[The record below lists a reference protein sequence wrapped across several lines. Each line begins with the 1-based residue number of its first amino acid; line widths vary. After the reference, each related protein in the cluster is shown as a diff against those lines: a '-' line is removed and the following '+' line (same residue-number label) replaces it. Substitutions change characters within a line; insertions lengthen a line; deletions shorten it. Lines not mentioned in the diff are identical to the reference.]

1 MEGLLI
7 TVGDKQFFVHQSIV
21 IWLVLCLIITITLTW
36 AGSKIKKADPSE
48 APTGA
53 VLVFEILAKAAIST
67 IGGNLKGLT
76 WKHLPLFGTLMLA
89 IVLSNLM
96 GLFGLQVPTS
106 NLSVTGTL
114 GMLMIVLIHG
124 TDIKLHGIVG
134 KIKGMFEP
142 MAFLFPLNVAGDL
155 ALPLSLSLRLFGNM
169 LGGSIIT
176 GLLYV
181 LIKAL
186 LPYSIISFIVTPFL
200 HMYFDVFSALMQT
213 FIFFTIASFF
223 LSESSDV

>member
-1 MEGLLI
+1 MEGLLVSI
-7 TVGDKQFFVHQSIV
+7 GDNQFFIHQSII
-21 IWLVLCLIITITLTW
+21 IWLTLCLIITITLIW
-36 AGSKIKKADPSE
+36 AGNKIKKADPSK
-48 APTGA
+48 APKGV
-53 VLVFEILAKAAIST
+53 VLVFEILAKTALSV
-67 IGGNLKGLT
+67 IGGNLKDLT
-76 WKHLPLFGTLMLA
+76 WKHVPLFGTLMLA
-89 IVLSNLM
+89 VVLSNLM
-96 GLFGLQVPTS
+96 GLIGLQVPTS

-114 GMLMIVLIHG
+114 GMVMIILIHA
-124 TDIKLHGIVG
+124 TDIKLHGILG

-142 MAFLFPLNVAGDL
+142 LPFLFPLNVAGDL

-186 LPYSIISFIVTPFL
+186 MPYSAVAFVVTPFL
-200 HMYFDVFSALMQT
+200 HMYFDVFSAFMQT

-223 LSESSDV
+223 LSQSSDV